1 MIGYATLGSN
11 DLEKGA
17 KFYDDFLGAFG
28 GKRAISMD
36 RIIFWTDEKGGAMLS
51 LCVPYDEKQAA
62 PGNGTMVA
70 LQAKS
75 KEEVDQMYAKAIALG
90 ATCEGEPG
98 ARTDFFYGAYFRDF
112 DNNKVCCFI
121 MGKG

>member
-28 GKRAISMD
+28 GKRAFGMD
-36 RIIFWTDEKGGAMLS
+36 RIIFWADANGGAMLS
-51 LCVPYDEKQAA
+51 LCVPYDEKQAV
-62 PGNGTMVA
+62 PGNGNMVA

-75 KEEVDQMYAKAIALG
+75 KEEVDQMYAKAIELG
-90 ATCEGEPG
+90 ATDDGAPG
-98 ARTDFFYGAYFRDF
+98 ARTDAFYGAYFRDL
-112 DNNKVCCFI
+112 DGNKICCFI
-121 MGKG
+121 MG

>member
-36 RIIFWTDEKGGAMLS
+36 RIIFWNDAKGGAMLA
-51 LCVPYDEKQAA
+51 LCVPYDEKKAT
-62 PGNGTMVA
+62 PGNGNMLA
-70 LQAKS
+70 LAAAS
-75 KEEVDQMYAKAIALG
+75 TDEVDAMYAKAMELG
-90 ATCEGEPG
+90 ATDEGEPG
-98 ARTDFFYGAYFRDF
+98 ARMDTFYGAYFRDL
-112 DNNKVCCFI
+112 DGNKICCF
-121 MGKG
+121 KFT